1 MYKLTALALF
11 GLLAKQSLAQ
21 SAPSD
26 TAVYRQGVQAAMST
40 YYESIGVQAPL
51 YNGVEHMRYLP
62 TIAGIP
68 YYKVDEWQNG
78 TIEYGGVVYSNV
90 PLKYDMVKDQ
100 VVVKHPNGFSSFQ
113 LFSPRVS
120 YFILGDER
128 FVYVPAGGDTSVLAP
143 GFYQQ
148 LRTGPVTVLARRTKW
163 IEEKIVDAK
172 LERKFLSRNT
182 YYLLKDGVYHSP
194 RKEAHLLALAGNRRQ
209 EARQALRQAGTRFR
223 KAPEQAILIVAD
235 YINQ

>member
-1 MYKLTALALF
+1 MHKLTALALL

-21 SAPSD
+21 SAPAD
-26 TAVYRQGVQAAMST
+26 TVVYRQGVRAAMTS

-62 TIAGIP
+62 TIEGIP
-68 YYKVDEWQNG
+68 YYKEDEWKNG

-90 PLKYDMVKDQ
+90 PMKYDMVKDQ

-120 YFILGDER
+120 YFVLGNER
-128 FVYVPAGGDTSVLAP
+128 FVYVPAGRDTSVLAP

-148 LRTGPVTVLARRTKW
+148 LHTGPVTVLARRTKW
-163 IEEKIVDAK
+163 IEEQIVDAK
-172 LERKFLSRNT
+172 LERKFRNRT
-182 YYLLKDGVYHSP
+182 SYYLLKDEMVYSP
-194 RKEAHLLALAGNRRQ
+194 RKEAHLLALADSRRQ
-209 EARQALRQAGTRFR
+209 EARQALRQAGIRFK